1 MLHPVVSVALGGALG
16 SVARYAVSM
25 VFSHCH
31 GVVYPLSTSIV
42 NIVGC
47 FLIGFIS
54 ELAAS
59 TQLVGDEAKLFLTV
73 GFCGGFTTFSTF
85 CNENI
90 ALLRGGHAPIAI
102 AYTVVSVALGL
113 VAVYVGMLLARRV

>member
-16 SVARYAVSM
+16 SVLRYAVSM
-25 VFSHCH
+25 LCSHCH

-47 FLIGFIS
+47 FVIGFIT
-54 ELAAS
+54 ELSAS
-59 TQLVGDEAKLFLTV
+59 TQLISADTKLFLTV
-73 GFCGGFTTFSTF
+73 GFCGGLTTFSTF

-90 ALLRGGHAPIAI
+90 ALLRGGHVVVAI

-113 VAVYVGMLLARRV
+113 IAVYVGMVLARRI